1 MRVTI
6 SEAAVR
12 LGVSPDTV
20 RRRIARGELA
30 AEKEARPQGFVWF
43 VTLPEEAEDRGAQA
57 STGAPPASDEVAALE
72 LAHLREMNALLR
84 EEVESRRREVS
95 ELHVLLQ
102 TAQRQLTAGAVASA
116 PEEATE
122 DVPRPAPSS
131 SAASGTGSSA
141 SLLRRLLG
149 RS

>member
-30 AEKEARPQGFVWF
+30 AVKEPRPQGFVWF
-43 VTLPEEAEDRGAQA
+43 VVLPEEAEERVAPA
-57 STGAPPASDEVAALE
+57 SAGTPPASEEMAALE
-72 LAHLREMNALLR
+72 ITHLRELNALLR
-84 EEVESRRREVS
+84 EEVEARRREVS

-102 TAQRQLTAGAVASA
+102 TAQRQLGAGTVASA
-116 PEEATE
+116 AEEAE
-122 DVPRPAPSS
+122 DVPRPASS
-131 SAASGTGSSA
+131 SSTAASSTASSA
-141 SLLRRLLG
+141 SLFRRLFRG
-149 RS
+149 S